1 MSNALLYCRSTDRRT
16 KSGQEREILQK
27 IIDNGGFSIFWV
39 TAHQMRANAATRLE
53 ESGTIIRGKDNYPW
67 CKYTIYE
74 KNKT

>member
-39 TAHQMRANAATRLE
+39 TDTQKRACAATRLHDL
-53 ESGTIIRGKDNYPW
+53 GVIIKGKDSYPW
-67 CKYTIYE
+67 CKYTIAE
-74 KNKT
+74 K